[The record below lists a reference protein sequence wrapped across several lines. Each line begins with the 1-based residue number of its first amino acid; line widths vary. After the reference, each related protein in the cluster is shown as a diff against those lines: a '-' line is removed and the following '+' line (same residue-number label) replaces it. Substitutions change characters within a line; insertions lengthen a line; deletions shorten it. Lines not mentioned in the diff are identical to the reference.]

1 MLKKLEKAILINR
14 ILKLYVPLLKEN
26 VSRYCH
32 SIISLIQKTKK
43 ICKSHEHLKLFV
55 KTLHIAS

>member
-1 MLKKLEKAILINR
+1 MLKKLEKAIWINR
-14 ILKLYVPLLKEN
+14 ILKLYVPLFKEN

-43 ICKSHEHLKLFV
+43 KYAKAINTVSYLWRLF
-55 KTLHIAS
+55 I

>member
-1 MLKKLEKAILINR
+1 MHMKMLKKLEKAVWINR
-14 ILKLYVPLLKEN
+14 ILKLYVPLFKEN

-43 ICKSHEHLKLFV
+43 NMQKPL
-55 KTLHIAS
+55 TP